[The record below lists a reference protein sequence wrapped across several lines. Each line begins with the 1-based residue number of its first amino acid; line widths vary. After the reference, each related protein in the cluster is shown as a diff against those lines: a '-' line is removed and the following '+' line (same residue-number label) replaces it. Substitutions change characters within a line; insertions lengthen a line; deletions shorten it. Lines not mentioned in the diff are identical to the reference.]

1 MKTDISISIVSI
13 DRKIEKNQNMGSVRI
28 DNLSAMKDVA
38 DILSMR

>member
-1 MKTDISISIVSI
+1 MKTDISISIVFI